1 MMQSADFRNSDDSSQ
16 SLPLN
21 RTRFRR
27 ILCQGQMSPDIQI
40 VTEISFE
47 NPSQMRLSEHDDV
60 VEAFPVNT
68 SNQTLGKRILPRTP
82 WSSEHLRDSHALNSV
97 SEVAAVNP
105 VPITDQIGGV
115 PCLLEMLR
123 RSVVRPILPWDAP

>member
-60 VEAFPVNT
+60 VEAFPAN
-68 SNQTLGKRILPRTP
+68 SSIL
-82 WSSEHLRDSHALNSV
+82 LRS
-97 SEVAAVNP
+97 P
-105 VPITDQIGGV
+105 F
-115 PCLLEMLR
+115 MWR
-123 RSVVRPILPWDAP
+123 RSQSGPSALVPRGLSAT